1 MASKNPLHP
10 IPHPPRKPFIGN
22 ILTLSGDAPLQD
34 LMKLAQELG
43 PIYWLDMM
51 GRPVIVV
58 SSFALVD
65 EVCDETRFDKS
76 TRGFLRR
83 LRPLAHGLFTSDT
96 QEPDWSKSH
105 NILLPTFAQR
115 AMQGYHGAMLDI
127 AEQLM
132 LKWER
137 LNPNDEIDVTDDMTR
152 LTLDTIG
159 LCGFD
164 YRFNSFYR
172 DGNHPFVDA
181 MVGSLETTMHTR
193 GLPFEQLINK
203 KEYQQHR
210 ANIRF
215 MHGMVEDV
223 IKERR
228 LDGGDGKKNDLLNYM
243 LNGVDKKTGQR
254 LDDRNIRDETITFL
268 IAGHETTSG
277 LLSFATYALLN
288 HPDVLQKTYAEVDRV
303 LGPDP
308 SVKPTYAQVNKLT
321 YISQILQETLRLWPT
336 APAFG
341 IYPLKETVIGEKYRL
356 KPKHHL
362 VVLAPMLHRDRAVW
376 GDQPERFDPDNFSRE
391 AQAKR
396 PANAYKPFGN
406 GQRACIGR
414 QFAMQEAALVMG
426 MVLQRFQLID
436 HTRYKLKIKESL
448 TVKPDGLKIR
458 VRPRTDRAPVDAK
471 ARQPIMVSTAPAA
484 EEAPAGAIA
493 GAGRALTV
501 LYGTSLG
508 TCRDIADQIVDRA
521 NSSGF
526 AGRSAAL
533 DEAVEALPEDGTLVV
548 VTSTYNGKAPDSA
561 TKMEAAIEAGKLG
574 EIKRPGLDYAVLG
587 IGNSQW
593 KTYQAFPKAVE
604 AALKATGAKPLVARG
619 EADGNG
625 DFDAGVDAWMH
636 RFWAALGQTETAAP
650 APKLKITYSD
660 AHATRT
666 AVLPEQA
673 YQLQVIGN
681 EELVRD
687 ATGLW
692 DHNKEAPRPSTRH
705 MTIKLPK
712 DVSYRTGDH
721 LAVYARNRPE
731 VAAAVI
737 ERLGLTPDTVV
748 VLDGQGSRMRHLPIG
763 QPVTVR
769 QLLTDF
775 VELQDPASRNDVKVL
790 LEHTR
795 CPKTRPELEKLVAES
810 DEARAAFTR
819 DITDKRVT
827 VYDLLMR
834 YPAIELTLDGLLETT
849 AAIRPR
855 FYSISSSP
863 LQLADA
869 INLTVGTVAAPAWSG
884 SGFYQGV
891 ASTHLQGLEPG
902 DEILGFVRRPNP
914 PFAPPEDHEIPM
926 ILIGPGTGFAPLR
939 GFLQERASQ
948 RELGMEAAP
957 SLVFYGCRHPQHDLF
972 YGGEMRQWE
981 KQGVAKVHLAYSSS
995 DQSPHRFVQQAV
1007 WAAREEVWKALEN
1020 DGRVY
1025 VCGDGR
1031 FMAPAVRETLI
1042 KIHMEK
1048 CGTSLEQSSDWLE
1061 GMIEHGRYNQD
1072 VFGFK

>member
-288 HPDVLQKTYAEVDRV
+288 HPDVLQKAYAEVDRV

-321 YISQILQETLRLWPT
+321 YISQILQETL
-336 APAFG
+336 AA
-341 IYPLKETVIGEKYRL
+341 V
-356 KPKHHL
+356 
-362 VVLAPMLHRDRAVW
+362 ADRARVRYLSAE
-376 GDQPERFDPDNFSRE
+376 GDGDRRE
-391 AQAKR
+391 IPAQAEAS
-396 PANAYKPFGN
+396 PG
-406 GQRACIGR
+406 RARADAPPRQGGVGR
-414 QFAMQEAALVMG
+414 
-426 MVLQRFQLID
+426 
-436 HTRYKLKIKESL
+436 
-448 TVKPDGLKIR
+448 
-458 VRPRTDRAPVDAK
+458 
-471 ARQPIMVSTAPAA
+471 
-484 EEAPAGAIA
+484 PAGA
-493 GAGRALTV
+493 L
-501 LYGTSLG
+501 
-508 TCRDIADQIVDRA
+508 
-521 NSSGF
+521 
-526 AGRSAAL
+526 RS
-533 DEAVEALPEDGTLVV
+533 
-548 VTSTYNGKAPDSA
+548 
-561 TKMEAAIEAGKLG
+561 
-574 EIKRPGLDYAVLG
+574 
-587 IGNSQW
+587 
-593 KTYQAFPKAVE
+593 
-604 AALKATGAKPLVARG
+604 
-619 EADGNG
+619 
-625 DFDAGVDAWMH
+625 
-636 RFWAALGQTETAAP
+636 
-650 APKLKITYSD
+650 
-660 AHATRT
+660 
-666 AVLPEQA
+666 
-673 YQLQVIGN
+673 
-681 EELVRD
+681 
-687 ATGLW
+687 
-692 DHNKEAPRPSTRH
+692 
-705 MTIKLPK
+705 
-712 DVSYRTGDH
+712 
-721 LAVYARNRPE
+721 
-731 VAAAVI
+731 
-737 ERLGLTPDTVV
+737 
-748 VLDGQGSRMRHLPIG
+748 
-763 QPVTVR
+763 R
-769 QLLTDF
+769 QLL
-775 VELQDPASRNDVKVL
+775 ARG
-790 LEHTR
+790 
-795 CPKTRPELEKLVAES
+795 AG
-810 DEARAAFTR
+810 EA
-819 DITDKRVT
+819 
-827 VYDLLMR
+827 
-834 YPAIELTLDGLLETT
+834 
-849 AAIRPR
+849 
-855 FYSISSSP
+855 
-863 LQLADA
+863 
-869 INLTVGTVAAPAWSG
+869 
-884 SGFYQGV
+884 
-891 ASTHLQGLEPG
+891 PG
-902 DEILGFVRRPNP
+902 
-914 PFAPPEDHEIPM
+914 
-926 ILIGPGTGFAPLR
+926 
-939 GFLQERASQ
+939 Q
-948 RELGMEAAP
+948 RL
-957 SLVFYGCRHPQHDLF
+957 
-972 YGGEMRQWE
+972 
-981 KQGVAKVHLAYSSS
+981 
-995 DQSPHRFVQQAV
+995 QAV
-1007 WAAREEVWKALEN
+1007 RQRSARLHRPPVRHAGGGAGAWAWCCSA
-1020 DGRVY
+1020 
-1025 VCGDGR
+1025 
-1031 FMAPAVRETLI
+1031 
-1042 KIHMEK
+1042 
-1048 CGTSLEQSSDWLE
+1048 SS
-1061 GMIEHGRYNQD
+1061 
-1072 VFGFK
+1072 

>member
-34 LMKLAQELG
+34 LIRLAQELG

-127 AEQLM
+127 ADQLM

-210 ANIRF
+210 ANIRY

-228 LDGGDGKKNDLLNYM
+228 QSGGDGKQNDLLNYM

-288 HPDVLQKTYAEVDRV
+288 HPDVLQKAYAEVDRV
-303 LGPDP
+303 LGPDA
-308 SVKPTYAQVNKLT
+308 SVKPSYAQVNKLT

-341 IYPLKETVIGEKYRL
+341 LHPLKETVIGEKYRL

-362 VVLAPMLHRDRAVW
+362 VVLSPMLHRDKAVW
-376 GDQPERFDPDNFSRE
+376 GEEAELFNPDNFSRE
-391 AQAKR
+391 AQLKR

-414 QFAMQEAALVMG
+414 QFAMQEATLVMG

-448 TVKPDGLKIR
+448 TVKPDGLKIK

-471 ARQPIMVSTAPAA
+471 ARQPIVVSTAPAV
-484 EEAPAGAIA
+484 EEAPAAAVA

-533 DEAVEALPEDGTLVV
+533 DEAVDALPEDGMLVV

-561 TKMEAAIEAGKLG
+561 TKMEAAIEAGKLA

-593 KTYQAFPKAVE
+593 KTYQAFPKAIE

-625 DFDAGVDAWMH
+625 DFDGGVDAWMH

-673 YQLQVIGN
+673 YRLQVIGN

-692 DHNKEAPRPSTRH
+692 DHKKEAPRPSTRH

-731 VAAAVI
+731 ATAAVI
-737 ERLGLTPDTVV
+737 ERLGLAPDTVV

-763 QPVTVR
+763 QPVTVG

-810 DEARAAFTR
+810 DEAKAAFTR

-863 LQLADA
+863 LKLADA

-891 ASTHLQGLEPG
+891 ASTHLQGLKPG

-972 YGGEMRQWE
+972 YGDEMRQWE
-981 KQGVAKVHLAYSSS
+981 KQGVARIHLAYSSS